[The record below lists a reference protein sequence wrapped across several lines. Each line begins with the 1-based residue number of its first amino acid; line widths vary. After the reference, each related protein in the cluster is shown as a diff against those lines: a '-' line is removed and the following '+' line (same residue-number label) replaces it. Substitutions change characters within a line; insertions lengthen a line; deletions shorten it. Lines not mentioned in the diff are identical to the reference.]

1 MAKRIALLHR
11 LRAKTTEL
19 IVSTLIT
26 DPIPESVL
34 HIIMSLAEGCLYPF
48 ANDAANVAYG
58 CIDEQRRMA
67 FGANATALRD
77 PDFATIAGT
86 MHATFPKLAE
96 AYPDAPLV
104 KKPYFDV
111 KGWNIHD
118 IEMRMSPCSRLNL
131 TESAFKNNARQHN
144 PGASW
149 SKFQFRTF
157 CI

>member
-1 MAKRIALLHR
+1 
-11 LRAKTTEL
+11 
-19 IVSTLIT
+19 VSTLIT

-118 IEMRMSPCSRLNL
+118 IEMRMSPCFRLNL